1 MARLV
6 TISGPTGIG
15 KDALIEAL
23 LKRHPDWVV
32 ASSVTTRPKR
42 RAENTRKR
50 YYFVTDK
57 DFNELERNNELL
69 EWEHVHTWRYGT
81 LKHSVEEPLAA
92 GKNVLLNVDYKG
104 ALKIKAQ
111 FHEFNPLT
119 IFLTYDPETTLR
131 EAIDQRFANDLT
143 RRKLSDKEVDVR
155 AETAKEE
162 TGHTD
167 KFDVVIK
174 NTDGKFD
181 GTVELAEKAI
191 AGHA

>member
-15 KDALIEAL
+15 KDAVIEAL
-23 LKRHPDWVV
+23 LAHHPDWVV

-50 YYFVTDK
+50 YYFVTDE
-57 DFNELERNNELL
+57 DFDELVKNNALL

-81 LKHSVEEPLAA
+81 LKRSVEEPLAA
-92 GKNVLLNVDYKG
+92 GKNVLLNIDYKG

-111 FHEFNPLT
+111 FHQFNPLT
-119 IFLTYDPETTLR
+119 IFLTFDPATTLR
-131 EAIDQRFANDLT
+131 EAIAKRFANDPK

-155 AETAKEE
+155 SETAKEE
-162 TGHTD
+162 SAHKG

-174 NTDGKFD
+174 NSDGQFD
-181 GTVELAEKAI
+181 ATVELAEKAI
-191 AGHA
+191 AEHV